1 MEVTV
6 IAGSTSDKDFVIEC
20 VKTLKELGITYDVK
34 FLSAHRNPEI
44 LMEEIKK
51 SDSNIFIAIAGMAA
65 ALPGFIASITHKPV
79 IGVPLS
85 GKVPYDSILSIL
97 QLPKGIPVATVG
109 VDNVK
114 NAALLAARIISVYN
128 KDVENNLLEYIKREK
143 EKNYKDGKNLAEEL
157 IKNV

>member
-20 VKTLKELGITYDVK
+20 IKTLKELGITYDVR

-51 SDSNIFIAIAGMAA
+51 SDSNVFIAIAGMAA